1 MGYIESIVLGLVQ
14 GLTEFLPVS
23 SSGHLALLQH
33 FFGVRSDSVMI
44 FTVMLH
50 VGTLV
55 SVFIMYRS
63 DIWILI
69 KELFLTIKDLFTG
82 KGLRLQERS
91 MRKLGV
97 MIIVATI
104 PTTVM
109 GLGLN
114 KFFEALNTNIPAI
127 GIAWIVTGFLLFFAD
142 RTGDGSRNIEKM
154 NFRNGVFIGVMQGIA
169 ICPGISRSGSTMVGG
184 LLTGLEREF
193 AVKFAFLIS
202 IPTILGAAVLEIPQ
216 ALNAT
221 ASGSMEAGPM
231 LAGIVVAAV
240 SGVLAIKAMI
250 KVVVAQKLKYFSYYV
265 WALGIFAIVYKL
277 VVAKS

>member
-82 KGLRLQERS
+82 KGLRLQERP

-142 RTGDGSRNIEKM
+142 RTGDGNRNIEKM

-221 ASGSMEAGPM
+221 ASGSMEIGPM

-265 WALGIFAIVYKL
+265 WALGIFAIVYKV

>member
-82 KGLRLQERS
+82 KGLRLQERP

-127 GIAWIVTGFLLFFAD
+127 GIAWIVTDFLLFFAD
-142 RTGDGSRNIEKM
+142 RTGDGNRNIEKM

-169 ICPGISRSGSTMVGG
+169 ICPGVSRSGSTMVGG

-265 WALGIFAIVYKL
+265 WALGIFAIVYKV

>member
-82 KGLRLQERS
+82 KGLRLQERP

-265 WALGIFAIVYKL
+265 WALGIFAIVYKI

>member
-82 KGLRLQERS
+82 KGLRLQERP

-127 GIAWIVTGFLLFFAD
+127 GIAWIVTGFLLFYYEIEE
-142 RTGDGSRNIEKM
+142 RRVGKECRSRWS
-154 NFRNGVFIGVMQGIA
+154 
-169 ICPGISRSGSTMVGG
+169 P
-184 LLTGLEREF
+184 
-193 AVKFAFLIS
+193 
-202 IPTILGAAVLEIPQ
+202 
-216 ALNAT
+216 
-221 ASGSMEAGPM
+221 
-231 LAGIVVAAV
+231 
-240 SGVLAIKAMI
+240 
-250 KVVVAQKLKYFSYYV
+250 YH
-265 WALGIFAIVYKL
+265 
-277 VVAKS
+277 

>member
-82 KGLRLQERS
+82 KGLRLQERP

>member
-1 MGYIESIVLGLVQ
+1 MGYIESIILGLVQ

-33 FFGVRSDSVMI
+33 FFGVKGDSVLI

-55 SVFIMYRS
+55 SVFIMYWG
-63 DIWILI
+63 DIRELI
-69 KELFLTIKDLFTG
+69 KELFFTLKDLITG
-82 KGLRLQERS
+82 KGLKLDERPV
-91 MRKLGV
+91 RKLGV

-104 PTTVM
+104 PTTAM

-114 KFFEALNTNIPAI
+114 KFFESLNANIPAI
-127 GIAWIVTGFLLFFAD
+127 GASWIITGFLLFFAD
-142 RTGDGSRNIEKM
+142 RVGKGNRDIDKM
-154 NFRNGVFIGVMQGIA
+154 NFRNSLFIGVMQGIA

-202 IPTILGAAVLEIPQ
+202 IPTILGAAVLELPE
-216 ALNAT
+216 ALKAT
-221 ASGSMEAGPM
+221 TSGTMSMGPM
-231 LAGIVVAAV
+231 LAGIAVAAV

-250 KVVVAQKLKYFSYYV
+250 KVVVARKLKYFSYYV
-265 WALGIFAIVYKL
+265 WALGVFAIVYRL
-277 VVAKS
+277 IGAKG

>member
-33 FFGVRSDSVMI
+33 FFGVRNDSVMI

-82 KGLRLQERS
+82 KGLRLQERP

-142 RTGDGSRNIEKM
+142 RTGDGNRNIEKM

-221 ASGSMEAGPM
+221 ASGNMEAGPM